1 LGSSGSYFCKRSNNR
16 LSSWSFAGFTIDN
29 PSLLNL
35 NATEAIMI
43 TTYLNNESRKQE
55 VQL

>member
-43 TTYLNNESRKQE
+43 TTYLLRVKKAP